1 MRNPTLQGLPGP
13 AARRVEHQS
22 WEKLFQ
28 WAPFLSVVFKGFW
41 WLSNRKESA
50 KATLLLPQDCP
61 LPSLHAVFSSVLP
74 EVLPPEP
81 LFLGTGLSSSYFC
94 ARGSGS
100 GSSMY
105 APRAHHKL
113 FDRKI
118 SMTRK
123 QGSRFAHVSPLRTR
137 SGQVLPAGIPCPW
150 RWEMLCQGFSVFSPF
165 YELSPCHHFLALC
178 HAVRPTQAVTS
189 SWHLSNVIFR
199 CWWGRDW
206 ESSLPLSVCA
216 TGFTLIVMP
225 PNPLSK
231 NKERSTVWR
240 PGSCIWRLIA
250 LWELDGCFSPW
261 NQQSRPIKTC
271 ACVHAHACVHT

>member
-13 AARRVEHQS
+13 AARHVEHQS

-28 WAPFLSVVFKGFW
+28 RAPFLSIVFKGFW

-61 LPSLHAVFSSVLP
+61 LPSLHTVFSSSLP

-113 FDRKI
+113 FDRK
-118 SMTRK
+118 M
-123 QGSRFAHVSPLRTR
+123 
-137 SGQVLPAGIPCPW
+137 
-150 RWEMLCQGFSVFSPF
+150 
-165 YELSPCHHFLALC
+165 
-178 HAVRPTQAVTS
+178 
-189 SWHLSNVIFR
+189 
-199 CWWGRDW
+199 
-206 ESSLPLSVCA
+206 
-216 TGFTLIVMP
+216 
-225 PNPLSK
+225 
-231 NKERSTVWR
+231 
-240 PGSCIWRLIA
+240 
-250 LWELDGCFSPW
+250 SPW
-261 NQQSRPIKTC
+261 QESKAVDLPTYRPYTHDQGRSSQPASPAPGGERC
-271 ACVHAHACVHT
+271 SVRASLSSAHFMNSAPATTS